1 MHFLFKMGWNTIHVK
16 MLRFQNIAKPSHK
29 KIVRESLT
37 WIFRAGVP
45 MHISTLGS
53 NSRGTLT
60 TTFVLNKFMETAKVI
75 PQVQY
80 RQRSH
85 GMVWMGKKGRS
96 CFRQGRFLPRFRTN
110 NGSRLFE
117 WTGFFCGHFPQ
128 EVGHDRSSQ
137 KPNKD
142 IKIQTE
148 DLTPDTSV
156 PKPPAHWTLCLV
168 ASPPWLHPL
177 WTLVLQ
183 H

>member
-80 RQRSH
+80 RQRSDE
-85 GMVWMGKKGRS
+85 MVWMGKKGRS

-110 NGSRLFE
+110 NGSRFFE
-117 WTGFFCGHFPQ
+117 WTGFLRPFWTRGGGRPC
-128 EVGHDRSSQ
+128 RRQ
-137 KPNKD
+137 KE
-142 IKIQTE
+142 IKISKSKPKTWHLTLQSQTPQHTE
-148 DLTPDTSV
+148 RFF
-156 PKPPAHWTLCLV
+156 LV